1 MNQIKTAWLFPDTLY
16 LHGERGNILALQ
28 RFAKAAGI
36 ETETVK
42 IDFETKDFSP
52 LDYDIIFCPPGE
64 ITSFPAVIEY
74 LKPLKGEFDTFIKEG
89 RPLIVTGTSIA
100 IWCKKIQREAGESF
114 EGLGIL
120 DAVCAENDEVYGDD
134 NYFEC
139 TYNGRKTEVIGSQI
153 QMADF
158 IGTKEEPFGK
168 LIYGYGN
175 TGKDRREGF
184 KIENSIFTNTLGPFL
199 VNNPWITQDI
209 IKIAAGNKGIHAEEF
224 SIGTELEEKS
234 FEAKKKFIMNKTSP
248 LTNCK

>member
-36 ETETVK
+36 EMETAK

-64 ITSFPAVIEY
+64 ITSFPAVIEA
-74 LKPLKGEFDTFIKEG
+74 LKPLQSEFVAFVKEG

-100 IWCKKIQREAGESF
+100 IWCRKIRRSTGESF

-120 DAVCAENDEVYGDD
+120 DAVCSENEEVYGDD

-139 TYNGRKTEVIGSQI
+139 EYNGRKTEVIGSQI

-158 IGTKEEPFGK
+158 TGEEEPFGK

-175 TGKDRREGF
+175 TGKDRSEGF
-184 KIENSIFTNTLGPFL
+184 KIANSIFTNTLGPIL
-199 VNNPWITQDI
+199 VNNPWITQDV
-209 IKIAAGNKGIHAEEF
+209 IKVVAGNKGIHTEDF
-224 SIGTELEEKS
+224 SVGTEWEEKS

-248 LTNCK
+248 LTNCR